1 MAYNSKFTGAQID
14 ALLDASS
21 AMRTSKED
29 AANKVTSLDN
39 PSDVTYP
46 TSKAVKEYVNAELAD
61 KEDAANK
68 VANFDNPNDSTFPT
82 TKAVWDMV
90 SNQFWYGVEWD
101 KTISSPTC
109 TRIGNLEF
117 HRTLPVQSQMRG
129 CLLADGG
136 TVNKYLNPDDW
147 TGEVRDG
154 SQGMVMVELPRYY
167 RKFEED
173 GNKIRLKLSLLPL
186 DGFHE
191 VPKKYVSA
199 YEAAMERSTGK
210 LCSVVNESTDY
221 RGGYNDSSWDGTY
234 RSQLG
239 MPATNINRTNFRAAA
254 RKRGSNSWN
263 ILTYDVYKDLY
274 WLYVC
279 EYATL
284 NSQAAYNA
292 ELTSEGYHQGGMGT
306 GITNINGTNWGTF
319 NSYRPL
325 AKCGLSDYAGN
336 NTTQHS
342 LHLENDDASI
352 VFDAVMPR
360 YRGIENPFGHLWK
373 ICDGVNVIISPTAEN
388 GGDDT
393 SKVYVCDNP
402 DKFND
407 SNVDY
412 YRYAGLEARNE
423 SFVKQMAI
431 GEFGDIVPVI
441 CGGAS
446 SSTYY
451 CDYHYTNIPTSQ
463 TLRMWL
469 LGGYALNGSGAGF
482 ACVGSYDAPSSAYS
496 HFGSRLCFLPR

>member
-1 MAYNSKFTGAQID
+1 MSYTSKFTGSQID
-14 ALLDASS
+14 ELLDASS

-29 AANKVTSLDN
+29 AS
-39 PSDVTYP
+39 
-46 TSKAVKEYVNAELAD
+46 
-61 KEDAANK
+61 NK
-68 VANFDNPNDSTFPT
+68 VANFDNPNDNTFPT

-109 TRIGNLEF
+109 TRIGNMEF

-129 CLLADGG
+129 CLLADDG

-199 YEAAMERSTGK
+199 YEAAIERSTGK
-210 LCSVVNESTDY
+210 LCSVVNEGADY

-234 RSQLG
+234 KSQLG
-239 MPATNINRTNFRAAA
+239 MPVVAISRTSFRNAA
-254 RKRGSNSWN
+254 RKRGSNAWN
-263 ILTYDVYKDLY
+263 CYTYDVHKDLY

-284 NSQAAYNA
+284 NSQATYNE
-292 ELTSEGYHQGGMGT
+292 ELTPDGYRQGGLGAGLT
-306 GITNINGTNWGTF
+306 TIDRTKWVNYNNT
-319 NSYRPL
+319 RPL

-336 NTTQHS
+336 KTAQHS

-352 VFDAVMPR
+352 TFDVVVPR
-360 YRGIENPFGHLWK
+360 YRGVEHPFGHIVK
-373 ICDGVNVIISPTAEN
+373 IIDGVIAIISPTEAN
-388 GGDDT
+388 GGDGT

-407 SNVDY
+407 TNVDY
-412 YRYAGLEARNE
+412 YRLAGLEARNE
-423 SFVKQMAI
+423 GYVKQMSV
-431 GEFGDIVPVI
+431 GEFGEIVPTL

-446 SSTYY
+446 STTYY
-451 CDYHYTNIPTSQ
+451 CDYHYGVISTDQS
-463 TLRMWL
+463 LRMWL
-469 LGGYALNGSGAGF
+469 VGGAAHTGAISGL
-482 ACVGSYDAPSSAYS
+482 ACVDVRHIPSANYVD
-496 HFGSRLCFLPR
+496 FCSRLCYLPYK